1 MHVLLNWLVQGTA
14 VTVVVALGVRAH
26 GTMTA
31 ATRERIWWV
40 TVIGLT
46 LMPVAYLLAD
56 LAAASRASLLAPAA
70 RPDPWMTVRVP
81 WNRWAILILTVW
93 AAWTTVHL
101 VQVGLALVRLQR
113 TKTSAGPFPR
123 DREARLAM
131 WTMMRDCAR
140 PARLVASTDVY
151 CAAVLGLNRPLIAV
165 APDAID
171 RLTDEELDQIV
182 LHEYAHIQR
191 RDDLAIVAQRI
202 ISAVAGLHPAVW
214 WLDRA
219 LTIDREVACDDWVVT
234 YAGARTRYAR
244 CLVELASSA
253 SSRRRSLA
261 PGALFSRSQL
271 SIRVAALL
279 DSRRSVALVPSR
291 AAFLVAL
298 PAVLVLVVA
307 CVSMPLV
314 GVARERP
321 LQIFTP
327 VRAALAAA
335 RAEASD
341 RAEASEVPVSATAP
355 RPAIVHPRG
364 PRGPRGPVESV
375 PRSLREDSP
384 SEPSLR
390 TPVEDA
396 SEAVDPLPA
405 IFLAH
410 LDLGVEPAGTPGET
424 LAAPVHDTPW
434 RAAAEAGLAIGS
446 GSRHAALKTAAAF
459 SRLGKSFAKFH

>member
-14 VTVVVALGVRAH
+14 VTVVVTLGVRARR
-26 GTMTA
+26 TMTA

-56 LAAASRASLLAPAA
+56 LDAVFRVALLAPAVL
-70 RPDPWMTVRVP
+70 PDPLLTVRVP
-81 WNRWAILILTVW
+81 WNRWAILILTIW
-93 AAWTTVHL
+93 AAWTIVHL
-101 VQVGLALVRLQR
+101 GRVGLALMRLRQA
-113 TKTSAGPFPR
+113 KKSAHPFPR

-140 PARLVASTDVY
+140 PATLVASTDVY

-191 RDDLAIVAQRI
+191 RDDLAIVVQRI
-202 ISAVAGLHPAVW
+202 IAAVAGLHPAVW

-244 CLVELASSA
+244 CLVKLASSA
-253 SSRRRSLA
+253 GSRRRNLA

-291 AAFLVAL
+291 ATCLVAL
-298 PAVLVLVVA
+298 SAVLVLVVA

-314 GVARERP
+314 GVARDGP

-327 VRAALAAA
+327 AGIAVVAA
-335 RAEASD
+335 RAGAGE
-341 RAEASEVPVSATAP
+341 RPVHPTTAP
-355 RPAIVHPRG
+355 LLGIAQPRRLAERG
-364 PRGPRGPVESV
+364 PR
-375 PRSLREDSP
+375 SLPEDLPSAPSP
-384 SEPSLR
+384 Q
-390 TPVEDA
+390 TPIEDA
-396 SEAVDPLPA
+396 SEALDPLPA
-405 IFLAH
+405 ILLAH
-410 LDLGVEPAGTPGET
+410 LDLGVEPAASPGKT
-424 LAAPVHDTPW
+424 LTAPMHDAPW
-434 RAAAEAGLAIGS
+434 RPAVDAGLAIGS
-446 GSRHAALKTAAAF
+446 GSRSAALKTAAAF
-459 SRLGKSFAKFH
+459 SRLGKSFASLR

>member
-14 VTVVVALGVRAH
+14 VTVVVTLGVRAH
-26 GTMTA
+26 RTMTA

-40 TVIGLT
+40 TMMGLT

-56 LAAASRASLLAPAA
+56 LDAVFRLARLAPAA
-70 RPDPWMTVRVP
+70 LPDPLMTVRVP
-81 WNRWAILILTVW
+81 WNRWAIFILTIW
-93 AAWTTVHL
+93 AAWTIVHL
-101 VQVGLALVRLQR
+101 GRVGLALMRLRQA
-113 TKTSAGPFPR
+113 KKSAHPFPR

-140 PARLVASTDVY
+140 PATLVTSTDVY
-151 CAAVLGLNRPLIAV
+151 CAAVLGLKRPLIAV

-234 YAGARTRYAR
+234 YAGAGTRYAR
-244 CLVELASSA
+244 CLVSLASSA
-253 SSRRRSLA
+253 ESRRRNLA

-279 DSRRSVALVPSR
+279 DSRRRVALVPSG
-291 AAFLVAL
+291 ATCLIAL
-298 PAVLVLVVA
+298 HAVVVLIAA
-307 CVSMPLV
+307 CVLMPLV
-314 GVARERP
+314 GVARDGP

-327 VRAALAAA
+327 VGVAVAASVVGDEE
-335 RAEASD
+335 R
-341 RAEASEVPVSATAP
+341 PVHATTAP
-355 RPAIVHPRG
+355 VVGNALPRG
-364 PRGPRGPVESV
+364 LAEQA
-375 PRSLREDSP
+375 PRSLQEDLPSAPTPSP
-384 SEPSLR
+384 Q
-390 TPVEDA
+390 TPIEDE
-396 SEAVDPLPA
+396 SEALDPLPA
-405 IFLAH
+405 TSLAH
-410 LDLGVEPAGTPGET
+410 LDLGAEPAGRSGERLT
-424 LAAPVHDTPW
+424 APVRDAPW
-434 RAAAEAGLAIGS
+434 SPAVGAGLAIGS
-446 GSRHAALKTAAAF
+446 GSRSAALKTAAAF
-459 SRLGKSFAKFH
+459 SRLGKSFAKPY

>member
-56 LAAASRASLLAPAA
+56 LDAASRASLLVPGAL
-70 RPDPWMTVRVP
+70 PDPLMTLGVP

-93 AAWTTVHL
+93 AAWTIVHVVRL
-101 VQVGLALVRLQR
+101 GLALVRLQR
-113 TKTSAGPFPR
+113 TKRSVGPFPR

-131 WTMMRDCAR
+131 WTMLRDCAR
-140 PARLVASTDVY
+140 PATLVASTDVY
-151 CAAVLGLNRPLIAV
+151 CAAVLGFHPPLIAV

-171 RLTDEELDQIV
+171 RLTDAELDQIV

-191 RDDLAIVAQRI
+191 RDDLAIVTQRI

-234 YAGARTRYAR
+234 YAGARRRYAR
-244 CLVELASSA
+244 CLVKLASSA
-253 SSRRRSLA
+253 AAGRWSPA

-279 DSRRSVALVPSR
+279 DSRRNVALVPSR
-291 AAFLVAL
+291 AAFLVAM
-298 PAVLVLVVA
+298 PTVLVLVLA

-314 GVARERP
+314 GVARDQRLPDLHTRESGSGGGSCCS
-321 LQIFTP
+321 LGG
-327 VRAALAAA
+327 A
-335 RAEASD
+335 RACDRTASGD
-341 RAEASEVPVSATAP
+341 C
-355 RPAIVHPRG
+355 
-364 PRGPRGPVESV
+364 PVEGD
-375 PRSLREDSP
+375 E
-384 SEPSLR
+384 
-390 TPVEDA
+390 
-396 SEAVDPLPA
+396 
-405 IFLAH
+405 
-410 LDLGVEPAGTPGET
+410 
-424 LAAPVHDTPW
+424 
-434 RAAAEAGLAIGS
+434 RAGS
-446 GSRHAALKTAAAF
+446 GSGEWATPSSGSAAVSALTPDAD
-459 SRLGKSFAKFH
+459 

>member
-1 MHVLLNWLVQGTA
+1 MHVWLNWLVQGTA
-14 VTVVVALGVRAH
+14 VTVIVALGVRAH

-40 TVIGLT
+40 AVIGLT
-46 LMPVAYLLAD
+46 LMPVGYLLVD
-56 LAAASRASLLAPAA
+56 LDAASRASLPAA
-70 RPDPWMTVRVP
+70 AALPDPLMTLRVP
-81 WNRWAILILTVW
+81 WNRWAILILMVW
-93 AAWTTVHL
+93 AAWTIVHM
-101 VQVGLALVRLQR
+101 VRVGFALVRLQR
-113 TKTSAGPFPR
+113 TKTATAPFPC

-131 WTMMRDCAR
+131 WTRMRDCAR
-140 PARLVASTDVY
+140 PATLVVSTDVY
-151 CAAVLGLNRPLIAV
+151 CAAVLGLQRPLIAV

-171 RLTDEELDQIV
+171 CLTDEELDQIV

-219 LTIDREVACDDWVVT
+219 LTIDREVACDDWVIT

-244 CLVELASSA
+244 CLVKLATSA
-253 SSRRRSLA
+253 RSRRGRLA

-291 AAFLVAL
+291 AMFLVAL

-314 GVARERP
+314 GVARDRP
-321 LQIFTP
+321 PPIVTLAGAVAA
-327 VRAALAAA
+327 VRAA
-335 RAEASD
+335 ASD
-341 RAEASEVPVSATAP
+341 VPVPATAP
-355 RPAIVHPRG
+355 RLGIARPRG
-364 PRGPRGPVESV
+364 PKRSVESG
-375 PRSLREDSP
+375 PGRLQEDSP
-384 SEPSLR
+384 SAPSLQAAI
-390 TPVEDA
+390 EDA

-405 IFLAH
+405 ISLTH
-410 LDLGVEPAGTPGET
+410 LDLGVEPAGTAGET
-424 LAAPVHDTPW
+424 LAAPVHDASW
-434 RAAAEAGLAIGS
+434 RAAAEAGRAIGS
-446 GSRHAALKTAAAF
+446 GSRYAALKTAAAF
-459 SRLGKSFAKFH
+459 SRLGKAFAHP

>member
-14 VTVVVALGVRAH
+14 VTVIVALGVRAH

-46 LMPVAYLLAD
+46 LMPVAFLLAD
-56 LAAASRASLLAPAA
+56 LDAASRASLPAA
-70 RPDPWMTVRVP
+70 AARLDPLMTVRVP
-81 WNRWAILILTVW
+81 WSRWALAMLVIW
-93 AAWTTVHL
+93 AAWTIVHL
-101 VQVGLALVRLQR
+101 VRVGLALVRLQR
-113 TKTSAGPFPR
+113 TKQSTGPFPR

-131 WTMMRDCAR
+131 WTRMRDSGR

-151 CAAVLGLNRPLIAV
+151 CAAVLGLHHPLIAV
-165 APDAID
+165 APDATD

-234 YAGARTRYAR
+234 YAGARTGYAR

-253 SSRRRSLA
+253 RSRRRSLA
-261 PGALFSRSQL
+261 PGALCSRSQL

-279 DSRRSVALVPSR
+279 DSRRRVGLVPSR
-291 AAFLVAL
+291 ATFLVAS
-298 PAVLVLVVA
+298 PAVLALVVA
-307 CVSMPLV
+307 CVWMPLA

-321 LQIFTP
+321 LQIF
-327 VRAALAAA
+327 AAVTIFPRGAMGAVVAAGFA
-335 RAEASD
+335 V
-341 RAEASEVPVSATAP
+341 SEVPVPVTLP
-355 RPAIVHPRG
+355 RLGNVQPRG
-364 PRGPRGPVESV
+364 LRGPERSSPPPLQEDV
-375 PRSLREDSP
+375 PSAPTLQLPTEDLS
-384 SEPSLR
+384 
-390 TPVEDA
+390 A
-396 SEAVDPLPA
+396 AVDPLPA
-405 IFLAH
+405 ISLSH
-410 LDLGVEPAGTPGET
+410 LDFRVEPAGPPGET
-424 LAAPVHDTPW
+424 VAVPPRDAPW
-434 RAAAEAGLAIGS
+434 KAAAEAGLAIGS

-459 SRLGKSFAKFH
+459 SRLAKSFTNPN